1 MDVGSFDPE
10 EVISDNGNYFGM
22 PLRPEDSALVLI
34 SAPWDVTVSYRA
46 GTSYAP
52 DAIIDVSRQI
62 DFYDPAAPD
71 AWRKGIATAPID
83 YSIQDVSHR
92 LRRDAERV
100 IANLEEGGSRI
111 IADEFYA
118 RKVRKI
124 NEASAEVNGKIF
136 AQSQH
141 WLAEGRIVGL
151 VGGDHSTA
159 YGLIRAV
166 GERHG
171 SFGVLQIDEHCD
183 LRDSYEGFEHSHASI
198 MSNVLRDVPQIERL
212 VQVGVREFSH
222 REWERAQSDERI
234 AMFSGHL
241 LSTQRAEGMT
251 WREQC
256 DRIIESLPQKVYVSL
271 DIDGLSVECCPHTG
285 TPVPGG
291 LSFVE
296 ATYLLGR
303 IADSGR
309 SIVGFDLV
317 EVVPVI
323 EDRIDAVVAA
333 RMLFKLCGAALKHV
347 DAPDV
352 I

>member
-151 VGGDHSTA
+151 QPLD
-159 YGLIRAV
+159 GLRFDTRRRRA
-166 GERHG
+166 
-171 SFGVLQIDEHCD
+171 S
-183 LRDSYEGFEHSHASI
+183 
-198 MSNVLRDVPQIERL
+198 RL
-212 VQVGVREFSH
+212 VRRVADRRALRPEGLLRGFRALACLHNV
-222 REWERAQSDERI
+222 ERA
-234 AMFSGHL
+234 
-241 LSTQRAEGMT
+241 
-251 WREQC
+251 
-256 DRIIESLPQKVYVSL
+256 
-271 DIDGLSVECCPHTG
+271 
-285 TPVPGG
+285 
-291 LSFVE
+291 
-296 ATYLLGR
+296 
-303 IADSGR
+303 
-309 SIVGFDLV
+309 
-317 EVVPVI
+317 
-323 EDRIDAVVAA
+323 A
-333 RMLFKLCGAALKHV
+333 RC
-347 DAPDV
+347 APDRASGAGRR
-352 I
+352 